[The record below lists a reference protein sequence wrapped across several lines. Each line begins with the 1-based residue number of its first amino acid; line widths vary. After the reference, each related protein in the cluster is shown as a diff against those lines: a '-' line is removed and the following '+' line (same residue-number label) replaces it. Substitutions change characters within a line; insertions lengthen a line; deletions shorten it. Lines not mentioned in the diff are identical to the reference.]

1 VACNIDD
8 GRRPKKLDT
17 RQLDYTV
24 DDIRQ
29 RRNFARIW
37 VQ

>member
-8 GRRPKKLDT
+8 EHRPKKLDT
-17 RQLDYTV
+17 RQFDYPI

-29 RRNFARIW
+29 RRNCARIW
-37 VQ
+37 GQ